1 MPRPRSRRSFLKA
14 SAAATAGLTIPRWAE
29 AAWNAPAG
37 GGDAGADADLA
48 ALKPLL
54 QDLVAEMERQVPYAS
69 ALVLR
74 GAGVSIT
81 VDDQTRDIQDA
92 SPSSGAVFT
101 VYNGAWFEEAATSD
115 LRPDSLRAAAR
126 ALAAHAR
133 REKGGPEIDPG
144 DGGDRTFRTDCEIDP
159 RELSLRDRFD
169 RTVELHR
176 RARALDSTIV
186 NCRATYSERT
196 DEELFVNRAKAWTQ
210 DVLRLRG
217 RVAFYASDGDRTVSD
232 WQTRAGTGGLEMVA
246 VSEEDLQTT
255 AANARALLHAERI
268 RPGFYEVVADP
279 AVTGVLA
286 HESFGHGVE
295 LDMFVKDRARAEQFV
310 DRRVGSELVN
320 ILDDPSLPGA
330 YGSYFF
336 DDEGQPAAPTHIV
349 KDGVF
354 LRGISDLMSAT
365 RLNVARSANGRRQDF
380 SRKTYARM
388 SNTFFGAGES
398 TLEELVAGVSRGVLL
413 QKFTHGM
420 EDPKGWGI
428 TVGSHIGREIVDGK
442 LTGRLFSPVAITGY
456 VPDVLGSVTGV
467 GNDFAT
473 SPGTC
478 GKGHK
483 ESVPVSS
490 GGPHLRFTARL
501 A

>member
-1 MPRPRSRRSFLKA
+1 
-14 SAAATAGLTIPRWAE
+14 
-29 AAWNAPAG
+29 
-37 GGDAGADADLA
+37 
-48 ALKPLL
+48 
-54 QDLVAEMERQVPYAS
+54 
-69 ALVLR
+69 
-74 GAGVSIT
+74 
-81 VDDQTRDIQDA
+81 
-92 SPSSGAVFT
+92 
-101 VYNGAWFEEAATSD
+101 
-115 LRPDSLRAAAR
+115 
-126 ALAAHAR
+126 AR

-144 DGGDRTFRTDCEIDP
+144 GGGDRTFRTSCEIDP
-159 RELSLRDRFD
+159 RDLSLRDRFD

-176 RARALDSTIV
+176 RARAVDPTAV
-186 NCRATYSERT
+186 NCRANYTERT
-196 DEELFVNRAKAWTQ
+196 GEELFVNRAKTWTQ
-210 DVLRLRG
+210 DVLRVRG
-217 RVAFYASDGDRTVSD
+217 RVSFYASDGDRTVAD
-232 WQTRAGTGGLEMVA
+232 WRTRAGTGGLERVTI
-246 VSEEDLQTT
+246 SEDELRET
-255 AANARALLHAERI
+255 AANARALLHADRI
-268 RPGFYEVVADP
+268 RPGSYEVVADP
-279 AVTGVLA
+279 DVTGTLA

-310 DRRVGSELVN
+310 NRRVGSELVN

-336 DDEGQPAAPTHIV
+336 DHEGQPAAPTHIV

-354 LRGISDLMSAT
+354 LRGISDLMSAS

-380 SRKTYARM
+380 RRKAYARM

-398 TLEELVAGVSRGVLL
+398 TLEELIAGVSRGVLL

-428 TVGSHIGREIVDGK
+428 TVGSHIGREIVSGK
-442 LTGRLFSPVAITGY
+442 LTGKLFSPVTITGY

-473 SPGTC
+473 TSGSC

-483 ESVPVSS
+483 ESVPVAS

-501 A
+501 T